1 MPVEIENRTLLQAL
15 GLSNSHSTSNM
26 HGLVKPALTQAR
38 DEQVKTPRGPWTKE
52 LGGQPELETLD
63 VWPGEPWILKMT
75 RASTLFVLCAKY
87 RVAAYLRRLAYERE
101 VLRRRH
107 LKKREIWRFLTLVH
121 RKELLLDERPLD
133 QVEAELQSL
142 SFATNNDLSLAFAG
156 EDEQVDEKNP
166 YSYLLDLPRSLSLSE
181 KWRRLE
187 GEVESLMA
195 EYVNKL

>member
-1 MPVEIENRTLLQAL
+1 M
-15 GLSNSHSTSNM
+15 
-26 HGLVKPALTQAR
+26 
-38 DEQVKTPRGPWTKE
+38 
-52 LGGQPELETLD
+52 
-63 VWPGEPWILKMT
+63 WPGEPWILKMN

-101 VLRRRH
+101 VLRRKH

-121 RKELLLDERPLD
+121 RKELVLDERPLD
-133 QVEAELQSL
+133 QVECELRGL

-187 GEVESLMA
+187 AEVESLMA
-195 EYVNKL
+195 EYVAKL